1 MGIMKHQTLT
11 PDLADALR
19 AAGDEPLSLIDP
31 ANQHVYWIVNHETH
45 QRAMRALRH
54 QEAIESIR
62 RSVDSMNEGHGITLE
77 ESQRRTEKAIAEVT
91 EDGV

>member
-19 AAGDEPLSLIDP
+19 AAGGEPLPLIDP
-31 ANQHVYWIVNHETH
+31 TNQQVYWIVNQETH
-45 QRAMRALRH
+45 QRAMKALRH

-62 RSVDSMNEGHGITLE
+62 RGEVSMNEGHGIPLK
-77 ESQRRTEKAIAEVT
+77 ESQRRTKKAIGEAT
-91 EDGV
+91 EHGV

>member
-1 MGIMKHQTLT
+1 MKHQTLT

-31 ANQHVYWIVNHETH
+31 ANQHVYWIVNQETH
-45 QRAMRALRH
+45 QRAMKALRH

-62 RSVDSMNEGHGITLE
+62 RGVDSMTDGDGMTLA
-77 ESQRRTEKAIAEVT
+77 ESQQRTKKAIGEAT
-91 EDGV
+91 EQDDWS